1 MRSRALFA
9 LIFVTVGCGDNN
21 KSATPVDSSVPMID
35 APLDA
40 NPSDLIGAA
49 KATAD
54 GTGLSLPISF
64 AKVTYLK
71 PQLGN
76 PTNDPAGF
84 TIQAQQMG
92 PALFVAV
99 DPSTTTPPL
108 ARGDVVSFRITELT
122 TIGGQKRV
130 AALDTLMRHSQGA
143 DVTTLSQEVTAATD
157 LVTGIDNYDSELVD
171 VTGTIA
177 TFASSGSGFEKSQLT
192 TTGMAASAAFVVR
205 VPSTLRDAIDMAPT
219 CTITLKDTPVGRFN
233 AETQL
238 SAFTPSDISLAGC
251 PAPTVVSAIDISA
264 TSARITFSRNIAPAS
279 VMADGSQFTFDNG
292 LTATAATVSG
302 RTVTVT
308 TNAQAIGTTYTVT
321 VATTVTDLQ
330 GTALVTPNTA
340 TFSGFIQPASVKLNE
355 VNAHITANCDLL
367 ELRVTASGSMG
378 GIQIKERNVVVHTF
392 GALDVVKN
400 DIIVLHFASGS
411 ATCNPGTSVSET
423 TIAGQPVGT
432 FARNYDT
439 AFDIFTTD
447 GGITDTDNVI
457 SVLDK
462 LGAIV
467 DAVLIENN
475 DNSTAG
481 DSETAAATVAAAN
494 QWQMVGGGVP
504 TGGFADANFTP
515 HAVID
520 SDAPETVNHTGAN
533 SESLRRVDDT
543 DDNDKADWAQGAN
556 TWGLINAGQAAL

>member
-205 VPSTLRDAIDMAPT
+205 VPSTLRDAIDIAPT

-308 TNAQAIGTTYTVT
+308 TNAAGDRHDVHGHGRDHRHGSAGHRARNAEHGD
-321 VATTVTDLQ
+321 VLR
-330 GTALVTPNTA
+330 LH
-340 TFSGFIQPASVKLNE
+340 PAGVRELNE

-400 DIIVLHFASGS
+400 DIIVLHFASSS
-411 ATCNPGTSVSET
+411 ATCNPGTSVNET
-423 TIAGQPVGT
+423 TIAGQPSGRSR
-432 FARNYDT
+432 A
-439 AFDIFTTD
+439 TT
-447 GGITDTDNVI
+447 TPRLT
-457 SVLDK
+457 S
-462 LGAIV
+462 
-467 DAVLIENN
+467 
-475 DNSTAG
+475 SRPTAG
-481 DSETAAATVAAAN
+481 SRTRT
-494 QWQMVGGGVP
+494 
-504 TGGFADANFTP
+504 T
-515 HAVID
+515 
-520 SDAPETVNHTGAN
+520 
-533 SESLRRVDDT
+533 
-543 DDNDKADWAQGAN
+543 
-556 TWGLINAGQAAL
+556 